1 MNVPVNLIGPEK
13 WTAEKR
19 ILLSVIV
26 ADPEQFF
33 ANVKRQ
39 FMEHTEDHGARVIYT
54 NDIAVF
60 LNTAIS
66 FVV

>member
-1 MNVPVNLIGPEK
+1 
-13 WTAEKR
+13 
-19 ILLSVIV
+19 
-26 ADPEQFF
+26 
-33 ANVKRQ
+33 
-39 FMEHTEDHGARVIYT
+39 MEHTEDHGARVIYT